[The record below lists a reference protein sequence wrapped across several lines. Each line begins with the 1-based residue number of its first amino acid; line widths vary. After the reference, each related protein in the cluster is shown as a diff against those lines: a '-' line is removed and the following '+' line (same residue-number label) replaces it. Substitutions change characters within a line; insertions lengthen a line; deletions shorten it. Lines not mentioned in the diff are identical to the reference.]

1 MKNPI
6 KSYFCFFSTSP
17 FIFSLVLFVSYPIGS
32 IIASFFGG
40 GDILDELLKV
50 HLVIASAIIIFN
62 LVLVY
67 IIRNKYITTN
77 ERAGRDTLFSVLVTE
92 DGQKIIVDKPIWKK
106 GKQYF
111 INAQSDY
118 TDNGGASTQI
128 SLEVGGNFE
137 HTRVRSRTYVKLT
150 FNKEFDKLE
159 LFEAL
164 IKEQPNN
171 EYLCLGEY
179 IFHIFEVS
187 NKSAKLQI
195 DNLVREYVESKIS
208 NVEFTHSVYDL
219 LTFPE
224 KLFSNVSDTK
234 INLDGP
240 KIKR

>member
-6 KSYFCFFSTSP
+6 KSYFCFLSAHPVMFSVGL
-17 FIFSLVLFVSYPIGS
+17 FIGYAIGS
-32 IIASFFGG
+32 MIATFFDG
-40 GDILDELLKV
+40 GDIIDGIFKIDLAVASGVIILQLL
-50 HLVIASAIIIFN
+50 LI
-62 LVLVY
+62 Y
-67 IIRNKYITTN
+67 IIKYQYITTN
-77 ERAGRDTLFSVLVTE
+77 KGAGRDTLFSVLVTE
-92 DGQKIIVDKPIWKK
+92 DGQKIIVNKPIWKK

-111 INAQSDY
+111 VNAQSDY
-118 TDNGGASTQI
+118 IDNGGTSTQI

-150 FNKEFDKLE
+150 FDKELNKLE

-187 NKSAKLQI
+187 NKSVKLQI
-195 DNLVREYVESKIS
+195 DHLVREYVESKIS
-208 NVEFTHSVYDL
+208 NIEFTHGVFDL

-234 INLDGP
+234 ITLDGP